1 VPYHLTHAE
10 RRKYE
15 AAGVVGVL
23 SDRGERARPG
33 QHRALPEQQHREHT
47 MAYPTRFTRIE
58 NLGEGLHQRRHRRT
72 GLGAASTAIASSRS
86 TSICSRA
93 ATIGDT
99 DNAGTGLSEV
109 IKDFDTLMITSD
121 PCPSW
126 HLRPHVAAVNAHS
139 SQLCRN
145 PGPILAR
152 ILLPE
157 QKRANSVEVYWAAAV
172 AVKDHPGRC
181 VAAGDGHR
189 EGIGDQAG
197 AHVLGQLPAHHQS
210 SDFRYVSSTNQRSP
224 ATCRLGR
231 AASINSG
238 VNRSTHRY
246 IVT

>member
-1 VPYHLTHAE
+1 MAQDRNAASSAVASTFCSTRRKVDSCPYHLTHAE

-23 SDRGERARPG
+23 SDRERARPG
-33 QHRALPEQQHREHT
+33 QPRALPEQQHREHT

-126 HLRPHVAAVNAHS
+126 HLRPHVAAGQRPLIAT
-139 SQLCRN
+139 
-145 PGPILAR
+145 
-152 ILLPE
+152 LPE
-157 QKRANSVEVYWAAAV
+157 PWPDTGPNLV
-172 AVKDHPGRC
+172 AGAEAGELGRGVLGSRGRC
-181 VAAGDGHR
+181 
-189 EGIGDQAG
+189 
-197 AHVLGQLPAHHQS
+197 
-210 SDFRYVSSTNQRSP
+210 QRSP
-224 ATCRLGR
+224 RPVRGR
-231 AASINSG
+231 
-238 VNRSTHRY
+238 R
-246 IVT
+246 